1 MAFEHIMDVD
11 QIAFPWQ
18 LPLILKAVA
27 NAHFVA
33 LDLELSGIH
42 SKPLHRNKVDH
53 GHKQS
58 LQERYEETKEAA
70 ERYQVLQVGLTVVRE
85 DRERGGF
92 SGILLSISI
101 ALTGC
106 S

>member
-1 MAFEHIMDVD
+1 MDVD

-42 SKPLHRNKVDH
+42 SKPLHRNKIASTGH
-53 GHKQS
+53 SHKQS

-85 DRERGGF
+85 DRGRGKF
-92 SGILLSISI
+92 FRILPAISFT
-101 ALTGC
+101 LTDC

>member
-1 MAFEHIMDVD
+1 MDVD

-18 LPLILKAVA
+18 LPLILKAIA

-42 SKPLHRNKVDH
+42 SKPLHRNKVAITGH

-85 DRERGGF
+85 DKERGEF
-92 SGILLSISI
+92 SKFMLSISS